1 MLLSFIPFLYTL
13 VRTNLIADSLVTD
26 GLGIAGH
33 IEWFDLINETVQAFL
48 IVPLYALLNRCIG
61 NSGKLKE
68 RIFQSFLIV
77 NAVSIVF
84 FALIFI
90 HCSYIVSIMVPDHVR
105 EATEYLKLET
115 VGFIIGNIVSYVNVL
130 FVVLEKTFYIYAM
143 IVLKTIFTIIGD
155 LFLIPQFGVNGVAYS
170 NIVINI
176 ICVAL
181 CMIFIFREK
190 LFVVSFRFKTSFLE
204 EYLFIGLFSGSQ
216 ILLDNLI
223 YSVIVC
229 KMVNEVAEQGN
240 YWVANN
246 IIWGLMLIPISALA
260 EIIKK
265 ECRSKLTL
273 RKIKNYNSII
283 IATFLI
289 WLCFIPMISL
299 FLKNVMGIENHEIIK
314 QILVTLIPF
323 YLAYSYTVL
332 LDNILIGYGKTQ
344 YCFIIS
350 AVVNL
355 IYYPI
360 VYILMLKGVFT
371 SGMKFICMM
380 FGFGMV
386 SHLGCS
392 ILCFIIYIRNSNR
405 KRILS

>member
-1 MLLSFIPFLYTL
+1 M
-13 VRTNLIADSLVTD
+13 
-26 GLGIAGH
+26 
-33 IEWFDLINETVQAFL
+33 
-48 IVPLYALLNRCIG
+48 
-61 NSGKLKE
+61 
-68 RIFQSFLIV
+68 
-77 NAVSIVF
+77 
-84 FALIFI
+84 
-90 HCSYIVSIMVPDHVR
+90 
-105 EATEYLKLET
+105 
-115 VGFIIGNIVSYVNVL
+115 SYVNVL

-246 IIWGLMLIPISALA
+246 IIWGLMLIP
-260 EIIKK
+260 
-265 ECRSKLTL
+265 
-273 RKIKNYNSII
+273 
-283 IATFLI
+283 
-289 WLCFIPMISL
+289 MISL

-405 KRILS
+405 KRVLS